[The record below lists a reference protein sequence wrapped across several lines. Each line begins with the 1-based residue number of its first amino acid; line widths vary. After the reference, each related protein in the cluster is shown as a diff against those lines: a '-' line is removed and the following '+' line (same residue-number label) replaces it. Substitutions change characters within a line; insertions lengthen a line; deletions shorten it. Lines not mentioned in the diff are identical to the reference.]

1 VTKSANGSGS
11 FSAQAVCATG
21 SVATGGGFEVGGSD
35 AAKVA
40 VIVSKPITVAS
51 GADAGKSAWLATAN
65 YIGSGNNSYTL
76 TAYVLCAP
84 TS

>member
-1 VTKSANGSGS
+1 
-11 FSAQAVCATG
+11 
-21 SVATGGGFEVGGSD
+21 
-35 AAKVA
+35 

-51 GADAGKSAWLATAN
+51 GTDAGKSAWLVTAN
-65 YIGSGNNSYTL
+65 YIGSGNGSGYTL